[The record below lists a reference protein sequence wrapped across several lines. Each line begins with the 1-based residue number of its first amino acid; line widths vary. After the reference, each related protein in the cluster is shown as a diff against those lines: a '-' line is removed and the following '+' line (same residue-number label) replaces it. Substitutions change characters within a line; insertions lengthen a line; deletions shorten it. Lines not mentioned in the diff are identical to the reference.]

1 MMANQT
7 LHGATIN
14 GCGGAL
20 HESVARTKMKNF
32 ILDTSA
38 VEGRPWAYETAISHV
53 DYNNG
58 DWIAVVSAETAEEA
72 AASHEDFLINHLS
85 DRDRVFEDIYS
96 GKEYERGQSVISG
109 Q

>member
-1 MMANQT
+1 MMTNQT

-14 GCGGAL
+14 GRGGAL

-58 DWIAVVSAETAEEA
+58 DWIAVASAETTEEA
-72 AASHEDFLINHLS
+72 AATHEDYLINHLS
-85 DRDRVFEDIYS
+85 DRNRSFEDIYS
-96 GKEYERGQSVISG
+96 GKVFSRAD
-109 Q
+109 

>member
-1 MMANQT
+1 MMTNQT

-14 GCGGAL
+14 GRGGAL

-72 AASHEDFLINHLS
+72 VATHEDYLINHLS
-85 DRDRVFEDIYS
+85 DRNRSFEDIYS
-96 GKEYERGQSVISG
+96 GEVFSRAD
-109 Q
+109 

>member
-1 MMANQT
+1 MNQT

-14 GCGGAL
+14 GRGGAA

-53 DYNNG
+53 
-58 DWIAVVSAETAEEA
+58 
-72 AASHEDFLINHLS
+72 INHLS